1 VFFGWNHWRPGSTA
15 FNILGVGPGDMAS
28 RDRRLIG
35 GSVEF
40 VDGDDRGAVIAR
52 VFDPGE
58 KCTAAPLEDLAAG
71 YSRLKRPIDSTSR
84 V

>member
-1 VFFGWNHWRPGSTA
+1 MEPLRPASAA
-15 FNILGVGPGDMAS
+15 FNILGVALGDMAS

-35 GSVEF
+35 VSIEF
-40 VDGDDRGAVIAR
+40 VDGDDRRAVIAR

-58 KCTAAPLEDLAAG
+58 KRAAAPLEEMAAG
-71 YSRLKRPIDSTSR
+71 YSRLKRSINPTSR